1 MNYSSNHNYELWI
14 MNYELLCRTDE
25 DTFIKHHLNYH
36 LVFFLLFSCHSQK
49 KRLYLQYKRK
59 YRRTSNEHR

>member
-36 LVFFLLFSCHSQK
+36 LVLFLLFSCHSQK
-49 KRLYLQYKRK
+49 KRLYLQYK
-59 YRRTSNEHR
+59 